1 VEVVGTLL
9 LITALFIAWIVV
21 RIQPL
26 IGHSHVERLENFH
39 SSLAADR
46 EKVVIC
52 LGDSLT
58 HGNGS
63 FDYVH
68 ALASRLEPSGYTVLN
83 AGINGQLAWNILQR
97 VDQVVASEPA
107 YVVLLVG
114 TNDARGIEDEKI
126 AARYVKE
133 MSLPEL
139 PSENFFIESYRELLD
154 ELGECLTTRVI
165 PVTLPPMGERGGGE
179 VDELVDGF
187 NTFIERESS
196 HRGLA
201 CVPLGR
207 ALRER
212 LLSDSF
218 DDAPAYSAPM
228 ANRLIFKAMLSK
240 YLFGW
245 TWDRIAER
253 HRMKLLTDM
262 IHLNESSGLIL
273 VDLVEAKIRESASP
287 GI

>member
-1 VEVVGTLL
+1 MLL
-9 LITALFIAWIVV
+9 LIAALLIAWVV
-21 RIQPL
+21 IRIQPL
-26 IGHSHVERLENFH
+26 IGHSHIERLENFH

-97 VDQVVASEPA
+97 AEHIVSSEPA

-114 TNDARGIEDEKI
+114 TNDARGVNDEKI
-126 AARYVKE
+126 AARYVKD
-133 MSLPEL
+133 MDLPQR
-139 PSENFFIESYRELLD
+139 PSEEFFVQSYRELLD
-154 ELGECLTTRVI
+154 ELGEYSATRVI
-165 PVTLPPMGERGGGE
+165 AVTLPPMGERGGE
-179 VDELVDGF
+179 EIDELVEGF
-187 NTFIERESS
+187 NTFIESEAAE
-196 HRGLA
+196 RGVA
-201 CVPLGR
+201 CAPFGR
-207 ALRER
+207 VLRER

-218 DDAPAYSAPM
+218 EDPPLYSARA
-228 ANRLIFKAMLSK
+228 ANRLVFKAMLLR
-240 YLFGW
+240 YLLGW

-262 IHLNESSGLIL
+262 IHLNETSGSIL
-273 VDLVEAKIRESASP
+273 VDLVETEIRESASP